1 MTRSPR
7 AALTAMVVGSLLGA
21 CATTPPSSFYS
32 LSPLLRTT
40 GTVATPPRDAL
51 SLGLGPV
58 SFPAFL
64 DRPQIVSRTSAN
76 QLDLDEFHRWGGT
89 LQDDFVRVWGENL
102 GQLLGSSR
110 ILVLPSEIRYPLDF
124 RVSADVLAF
133 EGTPDGQAQ
142 LEVRWSVL
150 DAESAQVLAVRQDSY
165 RQRLAPPGDK
175 GALIAAL
182 SAALGDFSRDVAATL
197 RELPRPRRAESAPA
211 PAQPAS

>member
-1 MTRSPR
+1 MTRSLR
-7 AALTAMVVGSLLGA
+7 ATLTALVVGGVLGA

-32 LSPLLRTT
+32 LSPLPRAT
-40 GTVATPPRDAL
+40 GRAATPARDAL

-58 SFPAFL
+58 AFPAFL

-76 QLDLDEFHRWGGT
+76 QLELDEFNRWGGT

-124 RVSADVLAF
+124 RVSADVLAC

-150 DAESAQVLAVRQDSY
+150 DGENAQVLAVRQGSY

-175 GALIAAL
+175 EALIAAL
-182 SAALGDFSRDVAATL
+182 SAALGDFSREVAATL
-197 RELPRPRRAESAPA
+197 RELPRPRRAEPPPA
-211 PAQPAS
+211 PTPPAS

>member
-1 MTRSPR
+1 MTRSR
-7 AALTAMVVGSLLGA
+7 CAALAAMVIGGLLGG
-21 CATTPPSSFYS
+21 CASTPPASFYS
-32 LSPLLRTT
+32 LSPLPRTAAS
-40 GTVATPPRDAL
+40 VTPEHEAL
-51 SLGLGPV
+51 ALGLGPV

-76 QLDLDEFHRWGGT
+76 QLELDEFDRWGGT

-102 GQLLGSSR
+102 GQLLDSSR
-110 ILVLPSEIRYPLDF
+110 ILILPSEIRYPLDF

-142 LEVRWSVL
+142 LEVRWSLL
-150 DAESAQVLAVRQDSY
+150 DAETAQVLSVRRGSY
-165 RQRLAPPGDK
+165 RRPLAQPRDT

-197 RELPRPRRAESAPA
+197 RELPRPRRSGPA
-211 PAQPAS
+211 PPAS

>member
-1 MTRSPR
+1 MMRSRR
-7 AALTAMVVGSLLGA
+7 AALVTMVIGSLLGG
-21 CATTPPSSFYS
+21 CASTPPASFYS
-32 LSPLLRTT
+32 LSPLPRTDA
-40 GTVATPPRDAL
+40 VAAPERDAL

-76 QLDLDEFHRWGGT
+76 QLELDDFNRWGGT

-102 GQLLGSSR
+102 GQLLGSHR
-110 ILVLPSEIRYPLDF
+110 ILVLPSEIHYPLDF

-133 EGTPDGQAQ
+133 EGMPDGQAQ
-142 LEVRWSVL
+142 LDVRWSVL
-150 DAESAQVLAVRQDSY
+150 DAESAQVIAVHQGSY

-182 SAALGDFSRDVAATL
+182 SAVLGDFSRDVAATL
-197 RELPRPRRAESAPA
+197 RELPRPRRPEPA
-211 PAQPAS
+211 PAS